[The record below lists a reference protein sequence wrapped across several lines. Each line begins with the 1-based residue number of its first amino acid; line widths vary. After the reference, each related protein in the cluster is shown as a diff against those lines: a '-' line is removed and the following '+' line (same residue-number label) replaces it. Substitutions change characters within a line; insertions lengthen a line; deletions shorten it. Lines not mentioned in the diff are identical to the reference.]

1 MEFFPAIV
9 SNARTI
15 DVLVNGMAGRSE
27 SLVLVGQLDRSF
39 VLALRPLHVA
49 SACDLT
55 TDSSFLCVYVQMYE
69 ELHVMSPVVPTRELC
84 FLRYC
89 RQIEH
94 GLWAVADV
102 SVDLQPRDA
111 RFGAPPQPPRS
122 CRLPSG
128 CLIADMA
135 NGYSKV
141 SIPPDTSCSPCAL
154 VVATAHT

>member
-9 SNARTI
+9 SKARTM

-27 SLVLVGQLDRSF
+27 SLVLVGQLIPPIHPSLLSRWYGPSGF
-39 VLALRPLHVA
+39 LI
-49 SACDLT
+49 SLT
-55 TDSSFLCVYVQMYE
+55 TDSVCLFARVARRMQMYE
-69 ELHVMSPVVPTRELC
+69 ELHVMSPVVPTREFC

-94 GLWAVADV
+94 GLWAIADI
-102 SVDLQPRDA
+102 SVDLPQRDA
-111 RFGAPPQPPRS
+111 RFGAPPSRS

-135 NGYSKV
+135 DGSSKV
-141 SIPPDTSCSPCAL
+141 L
-154 VVATAHT
+154 

>member
-27 SLVLVGQLDRSF
+27 SLVLVGQLRRSF
-39 VLALRPLHVA
+39 SARRVA
-49 SACDLT
+49 SAFDHT
-55 TDSSFLCVYVQMYE
+55 TDSSFLCVCVQMYE

-94 GLWAVADV
+94 GLWAIADV

-111 RFGAPPQPPRS
+111 RFGAPPRS

-141 SIPPDTSCSPCAL
+141 SSISTRAMCLLPPRVRNLGERARR
-154 VVATAHT
+154 